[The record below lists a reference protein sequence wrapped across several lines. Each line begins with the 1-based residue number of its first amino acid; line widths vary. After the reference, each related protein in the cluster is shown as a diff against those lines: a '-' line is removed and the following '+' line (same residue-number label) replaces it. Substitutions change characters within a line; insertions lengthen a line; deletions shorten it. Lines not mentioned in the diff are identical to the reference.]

1 MTRLTLLFTLAS
13 LLCTGCFTFAPR
25 TDDRLTPIPTPPNQ
39 KAVQIYFPGEK
50 IPDEP
55 YIKIKLISAKNQASA
70 ATTTVVKELAAKAQR
85 EGADAILVLG
95 KNNYTTTDETTV
107 TTTDSTG
114 SKTTTTSSST
124 DWQSVDALC
133 IKYIKNITYL
143 DQYVKEKQLLA
154 FDGNSWTP
162 VASIA
167 LDLNGAPAQRSGD
180 ANWIALVEDYE
191 LGNVWPEA
199 KIDYLG
205 WKKKDG
211 DTSVTKWFRPRNP
224 NWPLREYRLYKNLDG
239 LMLGF
244 DFRPTAGGKPAERGR
259 ARYFYDDRQRLST
272 RLLETAA
279 YGLLFEQFYYD
290 TAGKCLY
297 SELVRTEGN
306 QETPVL
312 QVRYAYYQ
320 NGDLPELLRRER

>member
-1 MTRLTLLFTLAS
+1 MTRLILLFILAS
-13 LLCTGCFTFAPR
+13 LFCAGCFPFALR
-25 TDDRLTPIPTPPNQ
+25 TDDRLTPIPTPPHQ

-50 IPDEP
+50 IPEEP

-70 ATTTVVKELAAKAQR
+70 ATTSVVKELAARAQK

-95 KNNYTTTDETTV
+95 KNNYTTIDETTV

-114 SKTTTTSSST
+114 SKTTTSSSST

-143 DQYVKEKQLLA
+143 DQYVREKQLLA
-154 FDGNSWTP
+154 RESDAWAP
-162 VASIA
+162 VAV
-167 LDLNGAPAQRSGD
+167 LQFDLNGMPAGRSGD
-180 ANWIALVEDYE
+180 ANWISLIEDYE
-191 LGNVWPEA
+191 PGNIWPEQEWSRLNWSGKGQA
-199 KIDYLG
+199 VRA
-205 WKKKDG
+205 
-211 DTSVTKWFRPRNP
+211 TRWFRPRNQ
-224 NWPLREYRLYKNLDG
+224 NWPLRQYRLQKNAAGQL
-239 LMLGF
+239 LAF
-244 DFRPTAGGKPAERGR
+244 DFRPTTGGNPANRGH
-259 ARYFYDDRQRLST
+259 AQYFYDDSGRLAM

-279 YGLLFEQFYYD
+279 YGLLFEQYHYD

-306 QETPVL
+306 RETPVL

-320 NGDLPELLRRER
+320 NGDLPELLRQER